1 MTPLLYACKNQ
12 HDALAKFLIQ
22 FSDVNSKDQKGWSVS
37 DISHTFYYMTSEFL
51 TQALSYAADNGN
63 TDLVKQLLD
72 AGAID
77 RLHRGV

>member
-37 DISHTFYYMTSEFL
+37 DISHTFYYMTLNFSLRHSHMLL
-51 TQALSYAADNGN
+51 TMATRTWSSNYLMLGP
-63 TDLVKQLLD
+63 
-72 AGAID
+72 
-77 RLHRGV
+77 